1 MLCIRVF
8 GRGVSGE
15 RDDAY
20 VVEYGTK
27 SRTFECDFRES
38 LVRRNSS
45 NVQVGED
52 RTWRRFV
59 DAAEPRLH
67 QRKLRR
73 VLNAGLPHT
82 VRYE

>member
-45 NVQVGED
+45 NVQAGRVVHGGVL
-52 RTWRRFV
+52 WM
-59 DAAEPRLH
+59 
-67 QRKLRR
+67 LRSR
-73 VLNAGLPHT
+73 D
-82 VRYE
+82 YIKES